1 MLRVPYE
8 MYNLRW
14 FQNLGASR
22 FLFSYFLVAN
32 LFVQGIN
39 DLFLP
44 KIFAT
49 VS

>member
-1 MLRVPYE
+1 MLRVLFEVYH
-8 MYNLRW
+8 LRW

-32 LFVQGIN
+32 PFVQGIN

-44 KIFAT
+44 KIFS
-49 VS
+49 VVR